1 MRDPRG
7 HRPGTHFNFQFR
19 RFLGKGPQTPSSD
32 CVAVTWGRTGASSAG
47 MSSMPMMA
55 HDYTVLKED
64 LKTRAAADAVEQI
77 TRCKWEQADE
87 AVKQKANLGDT
98 RVVKWLWR

>member
-1 MRDPRG
+1 
-7 HRPGTHFNFQFR
+7 
-19 RFLGKGPQTPSSD
+19 
-32 CVAVTWGRTGASSAG
+32 
-47 MSSMPMMA
+47 MPMMA

-64 LKTRAAADAVEQI
+64 LKTRAAADTVEQI

-98 RVVKWLWR
+98 RVVKWLWRYLEKKELLQRTGNHCSYPSPKLGLSSEKEGKYQL